1 MHFVNYLPFGLL
13 ILVPGIILLY
23 ILKQKSEDKDISSL
37 YLWRETYKNI
47 EVSKPWE
54 KLKNNLLMYLQIA
67 VVLGLILA
75 LAGPYIASREGAADH
90 VVLVFDN
97 SGSMNALYAKG
108 KSRLDTAKEQAVDYV
123 EQLSTNADVTILSS
137 NQTAKVVVDTVYVN
151 AYKLG
156 KSHSAVQK
164 QSDDGKI
171 PLHGG
176 GCRIVADGLEKEHGL
191 F

>member
-67 VVLGLILA
+67 VVSGLIFA
-75 LAGPYIASREGAADH
+75 LAGPYIASREGNVDH

-108 KSRLDTAKEQAVDYV
+108 KTRLDTAKKQAVDYV
-123 EQLSTNADVTILSS
+123 EQLSDNADVTLLSS
-137 NQTAKVVVDTVYVN
+137 NQTAKVVLAGAKD
-151 AYKLG
+151 K
-156 KSHSAVQK
+156 QK
-164 QSDDGKI
+164 VKW
-171 PLHGG
+171 
-176 GCRIVADGLEKEHGL
+176 EKAH
-191 F
+191 FH